1 MNLQNNFKGIQFLQK
16 IRQQKAEHFMPN
28 VITSLK
34 LYLKIE
40 TNCYIIW
47 NKLTECNN
55 VNIF

>member
-1 MNLQNNFKGIQFLQK
+1 MNLQNNFKGTQFLQK
-16 IRQQKAEHFMPN
+16 IRQHKADHFMLN

-55 VNIF
+55 INIF

>member
-16 IRQQKAEHFMPN
+16 IRQQKAEHFMLN